1 MANSD
6 IGYWTGSFTYFPGW
20 AQTPFVLNMGATD
33 TNGVDW
39 LWMSIQGWDSPP
51 VVGAV
56 VQRAS
61 DHGGWATEQY
71 FTPRTLTLTVH
82 ASAPSQALRDVARAT
97 LQQVLPVNDM
107 ATLVY
112 NEPIPKQTQ
121 FRRAGQITETYPTLT
136 DVEFQCVLVCPDPRK
151 YSAVLK
157 NMSAKIS
164 QDPTHTGL
172 LLPFVLNTNLTP
184 PIMIGTGG
192 TTGLSSTIAVGT
204 AVPKGDGILVSF
216 STGNATAQTVTA
228 TDSKGNVYTQ
238 QVAVQNATAPTTSL
252 FVFTATA
259 TTALATSDTITLT
272 TTNSEAFAAAA
283 YHTIGYVSVDTVN
296 SASGSSAA
304 PAVSSLAPGNASSY
318 TFAIFSNNN
327 TETAS
332 TPATWTALTAAT
344 TGSVKINA
352 FFKLNTTTSVVTAT
366 SSFTSTAWAAAAV
379 VIDMVPTSTLPP
391 QPPSGSVTCFNAGNF
406 ETRPIVTIQGPI
418 SFPAVIDTQ
427 TGKFVSFSNVNLG
440 VGDRLVI
447 DTDARIGTLNGSYR
461 AADLNSWW
469 WVLQPGSHT
478 LLLAGSTTGGASMTV
493 SYSDAWI

>member
-1 MANSD
+1 MSNSD
-6 IGYWTGSFTYFPGW
+6 IGYWTGSISYFPGW
-20 AQTPFVLNMGATD
+20 AQTPFVVNMGATD

-51 VVGAV
+51 VVGTV

-82 ASAPSQALRDVARAT
+82 ASAPTQAIRDIARAT
-97 LQQVLPVNDM
+97 LQQVLPVNDL

-136 DVEFQCVLVCPDPRK
+136 DVEFQCVLVSPDPRK
-151 YSAVLK
+151 YSAVQK

-172 LLPFVLNTNLTP
+172 TLPFVLNTNLTP
-184 PIMIGTGG
+184 PANVGTGNVNG
-192 TTGLSSTIAVGT
+192 TTAVVTVGT
-204 AVPKGDGILVSF
+204 AVPKGNGIVVVF
-216 STGNATAQTVTA
+216 STGNASAQTVTA
-228 TDSKGNVYTQ
+228 TDTKGNIYTSQ
-238 QVAVQNATAPTTSL
+238 TLIQNATSPFSTL
-252 FVFTATA
+252 CVLTAQA
-259 TTALATSDTITLT
+259 TTALTTSDTISVIASR
-272 TTNSEAFAAAA
+272 SEFIDVAIYQAPGFI
-283 YHTIGYVSVDTVN
+283 TVDTVN
-296 SASGSSAA
+296 SAQGNSAV
-304 PAVSSLAPGNASSY
+304 PAVSSTAPGNASSY
-318 TFAIFSNNN
+318 TFAIFANNA

-332 TPATWTALTAAT
+332 TPATWTALTGAT
-344 TGSVKINA
+344 FSTVHIDT
-352 FFKLNTTTSVVTAT
+352 FYKLNTTTSSVTAT
-366 SSFTSTAWAAAAV
+366 SSFTSTPWTAIALV
-379 VIDMVPTSTLPP
+379 VDMNPSSTLPP

-418 SFPAVIDTQ
+418 NFPSVIDMQ
-427 TGKFVSFSNVNLG
+427 TGKFVSFSYVNLG

-478 LLLAGSTTGGASMTV
+478 LLLAGSTTGGASMTIT
-493 SYSDAWI
+493 YNDAWI